1 MSANDMGA
9 AAFNQFEA
17 VGWETQAEPYD
28 RFFGPITSRVV
39 TEADLLSAAR
49 VTRGSRVLDVGTG
62 VGHLAAAC
70 AAAGGDV
77 VGVDVAEAMVR
88 LARVAHPE
96 VEFGRGDAEALP
108 FGNSTFDA
116 VLANFA
122 ILHVGRPS
130 VAAAEFARVLAPGG
144 RLVLTTWDEPSR
156 CRLAGV
162 LVDAVARVD
171 PPPLQG
177 LPPGPGFFQFANTD
191 AFTQLLAEAGLTD
204 VQVHTVSFEYEVP
217 DSAALWEGLLDGT
230 VRSRELV
237 RRQPR
242 KVQDQ
247 IRVVFEE
254 LAAHH
259 AADDRLLIPVS
270 VKVAQATC
278 LG

>member
-1 MSANDMGA
+1 MSTNDTAA
-9 AAFNQFEA
+9 AAFNEFEA
-17 VGWETQAEPYD
+17 TGWEMQAEPYD
-28 RFFGPITSRVV
+28 RFFGPITRRVV

-77 VGVDVAEAMVR
+77 VGVDIAEAMVR

-96 VEFGRGDAEALP
+96 VAFGRGDAEALP
-108 FGNSTFDA
+108 FNDSTFDA

-130 VAAAEFARVLAPGG
+130 AAASEFARVLAPGG
-144 RLVLTTWDEPSR
+144 RVVLTTWDEPSR

-171 PPPLQG
+171 PPPPEG
-177 LPPGPGFFQFANTD
+177 LPPGPGFFQFADTD
-191 AFTQLLAEAGLTD
+191 AFTQLLAKAGLID
-204 VQVHTVSFEYEVP
+204 IQVNTVCFEYEVP
-217 DSAALWEGLLDGT
+217 DSAALWEGLLGGT

-237 RRQPR
+237 RRQPQQ
-242 KVQDQ
+242 VQDH
-247 IRVVFEE
+247 IRAVFEE
-254 LAAHH
+254 LTADH
-259 AADDRLLIPVS
+259 AADGHLRIPVS
-270 VKVAQATC
+270 VKVAQATR